1 MFYDLQLVITDFIW
15 MEEVITGNE
24 VKSADWIEVCIWL
37 LKPVEL
43 NDVLVNTRS
52 DLIITEPDDKLKTCI
67 LVGLLFVKAVDKKWS
82 TLEIGS
88 HYILRSLLW
97 TELTQELSYNLIRSR

>member
-67 LVGLLFVKAVDKKWS
+67 LVGLLFVKAVDKKLVKFLMNS
-82 TLEIGS
+82 SEAADFKS
-88 HYILRSLLW
+88 P
-97 TELTQELSYNLIRSR
+97 